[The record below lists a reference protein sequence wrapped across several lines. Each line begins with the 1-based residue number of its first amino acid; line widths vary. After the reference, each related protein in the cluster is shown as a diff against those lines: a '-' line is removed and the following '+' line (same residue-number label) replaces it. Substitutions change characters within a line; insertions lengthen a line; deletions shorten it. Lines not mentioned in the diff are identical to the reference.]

1 MSSVDVTRSF
11 PTQSYPVAD
20 YFARPGAAF
29 YIPLYQ
35 REYSWDNDN
44 VEQLM
49 DDVFRGVNAL
59 IDPTGR
65 SNTIRFLGTIIT
77 VAEAHPHQ
85 NIDPKDPTALPT
97 RIEKVIDGQQ
107 RLSTIALLAT
117 ALFDRLS
124 AHASALRKDDKD
136 GYYSGL
142 IETTENYQ
150 TTLLEMFSI
159 DLKRGKP
166 NLKPVIIRGSVDQWT
181 LTGKEEDNYRSD
193 IALHLAECIKS
204 YVNYRSGTEP
214 KLNFPKGKRDSLV
227 GKNLR
232 LIYEKLK
239 QVEQAHRDSE
249 GSFPS
254 IGEIIK
260 GMNQSD
266 LWLYD
271 RSDLLKHIESFIAS
285 GPTNQQKHV
294 CSLVQLFA
302 FCHYLLRRCCFTVIE
317 PEDETWAFDMFQS
330 LNATGTPL
338 TSVETFKPL
347 VVNFADR
354 YDNGFKG
361 SESEK
366 EFQAIDDLMKS
377 KQTAAAKSKMTDAF
391 LTTFALSYDG
401 EKLSSQFSDQRNWLV
416 KSYPDGREKGVQ
428 RSNFLIQMGH
438 MARYWSAV
446 DSFGISTGFILP
458 ELICTDEKMR
468 KEASLA
474 FKYLQDAGHK
484 MAHTVLARFYSGI
497 RTDDPKS
504 VENFAEATK
513 SVAAF
518 FTLWRSAKS
527 NSGLDNVYRRILK
540 ENLCWIKSQKTP
552 EAAQLKH
559 LFRVALESESLGTLA
574 DWKGRSMTN
583 LSYDTAPNAVIRFAL
598 FVTAH
603 DTMPDPT
610 HLGLMKEAA
619 AGYSIYL
626 DPDRWVSKDLESI
639 EHVAPR
645 KPSDGSLWSP
655 DLYEDDTYDR
665 IGNLTL
671 LPVPINSSAS
681 NKSWLEKWYYYR
693 HLAQGD
699 VEKQSKLSIEASS
712 DGVSLSVPTLEK
724 LQAARYAQHVAPLVE
739 VGRGVWDK
747 QLVDKRT
754 DRICDLVWKRMGA
767 WLDMS

>member
-20 YFARPGAAF
+20 YFVRPGAAF

-44 VEQLM
+44 VEQLV
-49 DDVFRGVNAL
+49 DDVFRGVSAL
-59 IDPTGR
+59 IDTKSR

-77 VAEAHPHQ
+77 VTEAHPHQ

-117 ALFDRLS
+117 ALFDRLTV
-124 AHASALRKDDKD
+124 HASALQKDDQD

-142 IETTENYQ
+142 NETADNYK
-150 TTLLEMFSI
+150 TNLLEVFSI
-159 DLKRGKP
+159 DLRRGKP
-166 NLKPVIIRGSVDQWT
+166 NLKPVVIRGSVDQWT
-181 LTGKEEDNYRSD
+181 LTGKEEENYHSD
-193 IALHLAECIKS
+193 IALHLAGCIRSYLNHKS
-204 YVNYRSGTEP
+204 GVEL
-214 KLNFPKGKRDSLV
+214 KLNFPKGKKDSLV
-227 GKNLR
+227 GKNLK

-239 QVEQAHRDSE
+239 QVEQAHGDSE

-254 IGEIIK
+254 IGDIVR

-271 RSDLLKHIESFIAS
+271 RPELFNHILSFS
-285 GPTNQQKHV
+285 VTGLTNQQKHV

-366 EFQAIDDLMKS
+366 EFQSIDNLMNS

-391 LTTFALSYDG
+391 LTTFALSFDG

-416 KSYPDGREKGVQ
+416 RSYPDGQEKGGQ
-428 RSNFLIQMGH
+428 RSNFLKQMGH
-438 MARYWSAV
+438 MAKYWSAV
-446 DSFGISTGFILP
+446 DRFGISTGFAIP
-458 ELICTDEKMR
+458 ELISTDEKTR
-468 KEASLA
+468 KEAPLC

-484 MAHTVLARFYSGI
+484 MAHTVLSRFYAGI
-497 RTDDPKS
+497 CIDDPKS
-504 VENFAEATK
+504 IENFAEAIK
-513 SVAAF
+513 AVAAF

-540 ENLCWIKSQKTP
+540 ENLCWIKLQKTP
-552 EAAQLKH
+552 EATQLKD
-559 LFRVALESESLGTLA
+559 LFKIALANESLGTLA
-574 DWKGRSMTN
+574 DWKGRAITN

-603 DTMPDPT
+603 DTMADPANQ
-610 HLGLMKEAA
+610 GLMKEAA
-619 AGYSIYL
+619 TGYSVYL

-639 EHVAPR
+639 EHVAPQ
-645 KPSDGSLWSP
+645 KPSDGSSWSS
-655 DLYEDDTYDR
+655 DLYDDDVYDR

-671 LPVPINSSAS
+671 LPIPINSSAG

-699 VEKQSKLSIEASS
+699 IQEQMKLAGEASN
-712 DGVSLSVPTLEK
+712 DGLILSPPTLEK
-724 LQAARYAQHVAPLVE
+724 LQAAKYAQHVVPLVE
-739 VGRGVWDK
+739 VAKGAWDK
-747 QLVDKRT
+747 QLVEKRT

-767 WLDMS
+767 WLAMS